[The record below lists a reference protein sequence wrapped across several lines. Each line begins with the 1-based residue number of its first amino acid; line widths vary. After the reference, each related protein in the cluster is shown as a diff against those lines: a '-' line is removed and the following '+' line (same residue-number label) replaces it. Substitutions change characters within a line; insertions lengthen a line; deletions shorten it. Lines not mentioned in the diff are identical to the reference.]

1 MGGMKTRVVW
11 LLTVPVLLASETLGH
26 MALTRSFDAG
36 GPRHLLL
43 DSGLAPAALA
53 LLVVAAALALAGR
66 ALAAFREP
74 GPQPLPS
81 WRLAA
86 VPSLAFLVQEHLERL
101 AHDGEIGSL
110 TAAEPVV
117 FAGMLLQ
124 LPCGFLAVWLVRAL
138 LRVADRVGH
147 ALARR
152 TSAGGGHPPA
162 QPRPCR
168 QVVPLRLPIL
178 ASLHAGRAP
187 PSCA

>member
-1 MGGMKTRVVW
+1 MGGVKTRVVW
-11 LLTVPVLLASETLGH
+11 LLTLPVLLLSETLGH

-36 GPRHLLL
+36 GPRQLLL
-43 DSGLAPAALA
+43 DAGLAPTAIT

-66 ALAAFREP
+66 AFAAFREP
-74 GPQPLPS
+74 GQRPLPS

-86 VPSLAFLVQEHLERL
+86 VPSLAFLLQEPLERL
-101 AHDGEIGSL
+101 AHDGEVGGL

-152 TSAGGGHPPA
+152 TSAGRGHRAA
-162 QPRPCR
+162 QPRPGR

-187 PSCA
+187 PTYA